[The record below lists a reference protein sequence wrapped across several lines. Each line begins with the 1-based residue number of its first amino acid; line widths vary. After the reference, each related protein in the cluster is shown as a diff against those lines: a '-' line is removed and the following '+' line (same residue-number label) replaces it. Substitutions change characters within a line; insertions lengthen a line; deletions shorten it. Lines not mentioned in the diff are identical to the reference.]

1 MLRAWRDDTG
11 MWWADVSFYSDEIV
25 KALESPVKSLDL
37 WPDWIRERLT
47 ILSLSEVGTTV
58 PNMGKKISETHYWVY
73 LP

>member
-1 MLRAWRDDTG
+1 
-11 MWWADVSFYSDEIV
+11 
-25 KALESPVKSLDL
+25 VKSLDL

-58 PNMGKKISETHYWVY
+58 PHMGKKISETHYWVY